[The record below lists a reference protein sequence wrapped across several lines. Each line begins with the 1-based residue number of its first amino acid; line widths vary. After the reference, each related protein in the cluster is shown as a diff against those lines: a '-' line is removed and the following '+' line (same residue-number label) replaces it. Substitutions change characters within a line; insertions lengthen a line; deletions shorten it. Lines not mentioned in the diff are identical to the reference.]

1 MAELNTSKQR
11 IRNLMTGASRD
22 GCPPTGDHLLVDVR
36 DLALGHALAA
46 ERPEAAG
53 RRFVMVGD
61 RFSNKEIA
69 EIMAAEFPERRSR
82 LPTGKALEPGDH
94 PSQGCYGSDNT
105 ESKRVLGM
113 AYRPLRES
121 VVDAVTSLQR
131 FRA

>member
-11 IRNLMTGASRD
+11 IRNLMTGASRN
-22 GCPPTGDHLLVDVR
+22 GCPPTGNHLLVDVR

-46 ERPEAAG
+46 G
-53 RRFVMVGD
+53 RRFVMVGG

-69 EIMAAEFPERRSR
+69 EIMAAEFPKRRSR

-105 ESKRVLGM
+105 KSKRVLGM

-131 FRA
+131 FLA